1 MKNAEYW
8 KKRFLALEDNQYSK
22 SKAYIEDMERQFRRA
37 QIAIQSDLDKWYYRL
52 AENND
57 ISYTAAK
64 KLLKKDELEEFHWN
78 VETYIKYGKENSI
91 NQKWIKE
98 LENASAKVHINRLE
112 AIKLQH
118 QQEAEKLYQEYH
130 NGVTDFLG
138 KSYADRYYH
147 AAYEIA
153 KGSSIGHNLARI
165 DKRKIEMVLKKPWAQ
180 DGAGFSGRI
189 WTNKDKLVNTLHTEL
204 VQNIIRGE
212 NPYKA
217 AEAVSKKL
225 DASKNQACTLV
236 YTETAAVTAAAQQD
250 CFNELGVE
258 EFEIV
263 ATLDSITSELCRKM
277 DGKHFPMKEYEV
289 GVTVPPLHC
298 NCRSTTCPYFD
309 DEFSID
315 GKRAARGEDGKTYY
329 VPAGIT
335 YPEWKEKFVDAD
347 KSDLTPSANDS
358 NIKTEG
364 EKKSSEYQRYGR
376 NKETVV
382 NSTYINSGEYRN
394 KFNHITNDVS
404 INRMLY
410 SKAKEMLRHRSGT
423 MIEDM
428 YWFDSSTGKVV
439 ASTLNQ
445 TKEGKIIYSPALRKK
460 LKKSKNLTAMH
471 THPQSMPPSIADFN
485 SAFRH
490 GYSMGIIICHDGTV
504 YIYKSNQEVNERLYV
519 RYIGYFLSEGYT
531 DYEAQFKTLSKLREN
546 HDIDFWEVK

>member
-1 MKNAEYW
+1 MTVKAGMAAVRMNPKSFLAQSGEGAILKNAEYW

-112 AIKLQH
+112 AIKLQL

-130 NGVTDFLG
+130 NGITDFLG
-138 KSYADRYYH
+138 KSYTDRYYH
-147 AAYEIA
+147 SAYEIA
-153 KGSSIGHNLARI
+153 KGSGIGHNLARI

-180 DGAGFSGRI
+180 DGTVFSGRI

-309 DEFSID
+309 DEFSSG

-329 VPAGIT
+329 VPAEMS
-335 YPEWKEKFVDAD
+335 YPEWKKKYVDKKNGTGQAEENAGLGAKDFSGNTGGKPELIGQIEIENAD
-347 KSDLTPSANDS
+347 AAVKYYNE
-358 NIKTEG
+358 II
-364 EKKSSEYQRYGR
+364 R
-376 NKETVV
+376 NKEVEHAVV
-382 NSTYINSGEYRN
+382 IDKHGNLYYSIGNETNVNLDGIDLDGAIITHNHPKSNGIVSFGEDDFKLLKVNYGIKKLFAVNEEYTYSAKVIKDVSKVSYGSYYRKALREALRCGDKELQHIVFRMLAQEGYIEYR
-394 KFNHITNDVS
+394 
-404 INRMLY
+404 
-410 SKAKEMLRHRSGT
+410 
-423 MIEDM
+423 
-428 YWFDSSTGKVV
+428 
-439 ASTLNQ
+439 
-445 TKEGKIIYSPALRKK
+445 RK
-460 LKKSKNLTAMH
+460 
-471 THPQSMPPSIADFN
+471 
-485 SAFRH
+485 
-490 GYSMGIIICHDGTV
+490 G
-504 YIYKSNQEVNERLYV
+504 
-519 RYIGYFLSEGYT
+519 
-531 DYEAQFKTLSKLREN
+531 
-546 HDIDFWEVK
+546 VK

>member
-112 AIKLQH
+112 AIKLQL

-298 NCRSTTCPYFD
+298 NCRSTTCPCFD
-309 DEFSID
+309 DEFSSG

-329 VPAGIT
+329 VPAEIT
-335 YPEWKEKFVDAD
+335 YPEWKKKYVD
-347 KSDLTPSANDS
+347 
-358 NIKTEG
+358 NIKHL
-364 EKKSSEYQRYGR
+364 
-376 NKETVV
+376 
-382 NSTYINSGEYRN
+382 I
-394 KFNHITNDVS
+394 
-404 INRMLY
+404 
-410 SKAKEMLRHRSGT
+410 
-423 MIEDM
+423 
-428 YWFDSSTGKVV
+428 
-439 ASTLNQ
+439 
-445 TKEGKIIYSPALRKK
+445 
-460 LKKSKNLTAMH
+460 
-471 THPQSMPPSIADFN
+471 
-485 SAFRH
+485 
-490 GYSMGIIICHDGTV
+490 
-504 YIYKSNQEVNERLYV
+504 
-519 RYIGYFLSEGYT
+519 
-531 DYEAQFKTLSKLREN
+531 
-546 HDIDFWEVK
+546 